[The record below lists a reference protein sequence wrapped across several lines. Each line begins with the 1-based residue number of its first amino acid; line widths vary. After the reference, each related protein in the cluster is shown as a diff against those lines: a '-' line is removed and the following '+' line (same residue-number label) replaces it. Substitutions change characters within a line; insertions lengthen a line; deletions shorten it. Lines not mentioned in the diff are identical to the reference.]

1 MSPFTLLNYI
11 TSYRSLNPYI
21 EDQTSFYEWLAGFI
35 DGDGYFTIR
44 NGKYPVLFIEQET
57 KNLSVLLF
65 IQSKL
70 GGSIGKRS
78 RGDCYVYNLSSR
90 SEMIVLLHGINGN
103 IRNSIRLPQFYKV
116 CSILNITPLPIIPL
130 SLHNGWFAGFFDA
143 DGNISGY
150 FTKTPYIVIQVTNKL
165 DCNLEPFMLFF
176 KGNIYHSKS
185 NNVYKW
191 KIGSKKDVMSMLSY
205 FMMYPSMSH
214 KFNRIGL
221 ITPFY
226 NLVTSRAYKETAD
239 PVLINQWN
247 KLMNDW
253 KIVYTISRV

>member
-1 MSPFTLLNYI
+1 MFPFTLLNYI

-35 DGDGYFTIR
+35 DGDGHFAIR
-44 NGKYPVLFIEQET
+44 NGKYPFLFIEQET

-165 DCNLEPFMLFF
+165 DCNLEPFMLLF
-176 KGNIYHSKS
+176 KGQKYI
-185 NNVYKW
+185 
-191 KIGSKKDVMSMLSY
+191 
-205 FMMYPSMSH
+205 P
-214 KFNRIGL
+214 
-221 ITPFY
+221 
-226 NLVTSRAYKETAD
+226 
-239 PVLINQWN
+239 
-247 KLMNDW
+247 
-253 KIVYTISRV
+253 